1 MVEPN
6 DSNSTI
12 VSILCEG
19 KRWMLF
25 DEEALEIIGGKNFA
39 YLATTMADGSPH
51 ISPVWIEREGDT
63 LLVNTVPG
71 RVKQR
76 NVSRDPRV
84 AISMVQEKNPYRHLF
99 IRGRV
104 IEQTKQGAVNH
115 IDRLARKY
123 LGKDYPWNDRNR
135 IILRIKPEYVK
146 IVLD

>member
-1 MVEPN
+1 
-6 DSNSTI
+6 
-12 VSILCEG
+12 
-19 KRWMLF
+19 MLF
-25 DEEALEIIGGKNFA
+25 DEEALEIIEGKNFA
-39 YLATTMADGSPH
+39 YLATTMADGAPH
-51 ISPVWIEREGDT
+51 ISPVWIDRDKDM

-71 RVKQR
+71 RIKQR

-104 IEQTKQGAVNH
+104 IEQTKQGALNH

-146 IVLD
+146 MVLD

>member
-1 MVEPN
+1 M
-6 DSNSTI
+6 
-12 VSILCEG
+12 
-19 KRWMLF
+19 MF
-25 DEEALEIIGGKNFA
+25 DDEALEIIEGKNFA
-39 YLATTMADGSPH
+39 YLATSMADGSPH
-51 ISPVWIEREGDT
+51 ISPVWIDRDGEM

-71 RVKQR
+71 RVKQK

-104 IEQTKQGAVNH
+104 IEQRKEGALNH

-135 IILRIKPEYVK
+135 IILRIKPEYAK
-146 IVLD
+146 IISD

>member
-1 MVEPN
+1 M
-6 DSNSTI
+6 I
-12 VSILCEG
+12 
-19 KRWMLF
+19 F
-25 DEEALEIIGGKNFA
+25 DAEELEIIEGKNLA
-39 YLATTMADGSPH
+39 YLATSMPDGSPH
-51 ISPVWIEREGDT
+51 ISPVWIDRDEEF

-104 IEQTKQGAVNH
+104 IEQTKKDALNH
-115 IDRLARKY
+115 IERLARKY
-123 LGKDYPWNDRNR
+123 LGKNYPWNDRDR

-146 IVLD
+146 MVLD

>member
-1 MVEPN
+1 MIFN
-6 DSNSTI
+6 
-12 VSILCEG
+12 
-19 KRWMLF
+19 
-25 DEEALEIIGGKNFA
+25 EEALEIIEGKNFA
-39 YLATTMADGSPH
+39 YLASSMADGSPH
-51 ISPVWIEREGDT
+51 ISPVWIDHDGDT

-71 RVKQR
+71 RVKQK

-104 IEQTKQGAVNH
+104 IEQTKKDALNH

-123 LGKDYPWNDRNR
+123 LGKNYPWNDRDR

-146 IVLD
+146 MVLD